1 MKENLEAT
9 YMKERNRILH
19 WMESRIGVEDAEDAL
34 HDVIVRTLV
43 NLDAFEGV
51 RDLSSWLWQGAR
63 NAVIDRWR
71 KRGRRKLSD
80 DEFDDFI
87 DTMLES
93 AVNRLEREELLSAL
107 ARAIESLPEEQRDVI
122 VAQGLSG
129 ETFQSI
135 SERTGVKIETL
146 AARKRYALAKLRDSL
161 RSNENYTEAIL

>member
-9 YMKERNRILH
+9 YMKERNRILR
-19 WMESRIGVEDAEDAL
+19 WMENRISIEDAEDAL
-34 HDVIVRTLV
+34 HDVIVRSLV

-51 RDLSSWLWQGAR
+51 RDLSSWFWQGAR

-71 KRGRRKLSD
+71 ERGRRKQSA

-93 AVNRLEREELLSAL
+93 AVDRLEREDLLSAL
-107 ARAIESLPEEQRDVI
+107 ARAIEALPGDQRDVI

-135 SERTGVKIETL
+135 SERTGTKLETL

-161 RSNENYTEAIL
+161 DSYGD

>member
-9 YMKERNRILH
+9 YMKERNRILR
-19 WMESRIGVEDAEDAL
+19 WMERRIGVEDAEDAL
-34 HDVIVRTLV
+34 HDVIVRSLV

-63 NAVIDRWR
+63 NAVVDRWR
-71 KRGRRKLSD
+71 KRGRRKQSA

-93 AVNRLEREELLSAL
+93 AVDRLEREDVLSAL
-107 ARAIESLPEEQRDVI
+107 ARAIESLPEDQRDII

-135 SERTGVKIETL
+135 SERTGTKIETL

-161 RSNENYTEAIL
+161 DSYAD

>member
-9 YMKERNRILH
+9 YMKERKSILR

-34 HDVIVRTLV
+34 QDVIVRTLV
-43 NLDAFEGV
+43 NFDAFEGV

-63 NAVIDRWR
+63 NAVVDSWR
-71 KRGRRKLSD
+71 KRGRRKQVA

-93 AVNRLEREELLSAL
+93 AVDRLEREDLLSAL
-107 ARAIESLPEEQRDVI
+107 ARAIEALPEEQRDVI

-135 SERTGVKIETL
+135 SERTGTKIETL
-146 AARKRYALAKLRDSL
+146 AARKRYALAKLHDSL
-161 RSNENYTEAIL
+161 QSYGN

>member
-9 YMKERNRILH
+9 YMKERNRILR
-19 WMESRIGVEDAEDAL
+19 WMEGRIGLEDAEDAL
-34 HDVIVRTLV
+34 QDVIVRSLV

-51 RDLSSWLWQGAR
+51 RDLSAWLWQGAR
-63 NAVIDRWR
+63 NAVIDIWR
-71 KRGRRKLSD
+71 KRGRRKQSV

-93 AVNRLEREELLSAL
+93 AVDRLEREELLSAL
-107 ARAIESLPEEQRDVI
+107 ARAIEALPGEQRDVI

-129 ETFQSI
+129 ETFQAI
-135 SERTGVKIETL
+135 SERTGTKVETL

-161 RSNENYTEAIL
+161 DSYRD

>member
-1 MKENLEAT
+1 M
-9 YMKERNRILH
+9 ER
-19 WMESRIGVEDAEDAL
+19 RIGVEDAEDAL
-34 HDVIVRTLV
+34 HDVIVRSLV

-71 KRGRRKLSD
+71 KRGRRKQSA

-93 AVNRLEREELLSAL
+93 AVDRLEREDVLSAL
-107 ARAIESLPEEQRDVI
+107 ARAIESLPEDQRDII

-135 SERTGVKIETL
+135 SERTGTKIETL

-161 RSNENYTEAIL
+161 DSYAD

>member
-1 MKENLEAT
+1 MKEKLEAT
-9 YMKERNRILH
+9 YMKERNRILR
-19 WMESRIGVEDAEDAL
+19 WMERRIGVEDAEDAL
-34 HDVIVRTLV
+34 HDVIVRSLV

-63 NAVIDRWR
+63 NAVVDRWR
-71 KRGRRKLSD
+71 KRGRRKQSA

-93 AVNRLEREELLSAL
+93 AVDRLEREDLLSAL
-107 ARAIESLPEEQRDVI
+107 ARAIESLPEEQRAVI

-135 SERTGVKIETL
+135 SERTGTKIETL

-161 RSNENYTEAIL
+161 DSYAD